1 MDGDKIIIDDEKK
14 KEEESEKKLALSIFS
29 SALVLF
35 VSFFIFNSFFS
46 SSIFLA
52 SLQDSTYLDNQ
63 SSNDSGDSSSVLA
76 AESLDTTESNVTE
89 VNTENTPVEAKQ
101 YVLNLRSAI
110 VVKVTP
116 TSKEIVFESN
126 KDKKIPIASLTKLM
140 TALLVLEIYDLD
152 IKTTIDQKAMSQVGE
167 QGSLKLGEILS
178 VKDLL
183 YISLIESSNRSAHA
197 LAEVFGVDNFVS
209 LMNQRAEELGMANT
223 HFSDSSG
230 LDSNSQS
237 SVSDL
242 AILSEYL
249 YKNQSLFKE
258 IVSLDEYDLYLDNGT
273 FHHKLTN
280 TNKLLETLPGVV
292 GGKTGFTNEARGCY
306 MVINKVHPNEDTYF
320 INIILGSEDRSSA
333 IKYLIDNYNF

>member
-89 VNTENTPVEAKQ
+89 VNTENTPVEVKQ
-101 YVLNLRSAI
+101 YVLDSRSAI

-116 TSKEIVFESN
+116 DLKEIVFELN

-140 TALLVLEIYDLD
+140 TALLVLEKYDLD

-183 YISLIESSNRSAHA
+183 YISLIESSNRSAYA
-197 LAEVFGVDNFVS
+197 LAEVVGVDNFVS
-209 LMNQRAEELGMANT
+209 LMNQKAEELGMANT

-306 MVINKVHPNEDTYF
+306 MVINKVNPNEDTYF